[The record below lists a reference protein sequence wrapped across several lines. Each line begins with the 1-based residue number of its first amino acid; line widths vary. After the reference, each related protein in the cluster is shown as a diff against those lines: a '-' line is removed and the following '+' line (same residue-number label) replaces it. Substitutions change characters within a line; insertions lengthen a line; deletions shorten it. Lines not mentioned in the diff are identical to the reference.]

1 MSLSLLGKCLKKFIP
16 NFLPRKL
23 MSDAAAAIFNG
34 FSKVY
39 PAILPGKC
47 YFHMIKIFKDRH
59 YDDKLLKMDF
69 LNDLRSLSNSYS
81 LLHFEISEKLF
92 LEKYENHQ
100 NETIKDAAKHLLTVW
115 LTEHNKG
122 WHSGLC
128 PGTVTTNNGLESTN
142 CKFKRNFKGKRTSYS
157 V

>member
-1 MSLSLLGKCLKKFIP
+1 
-16 NFLPRKL
+16 

-59 YDDKLLKMDF
+59 YDDQLLKKDF

-81 LLHFEISEKLF
+81 LLHFEISVKLF
-92 LEKYENHQ
+92 LEKYENHE
-100 NETIKDAAKHLLTVW
+100 NESIKDAAKHLLNVW
-115 LTEHNKG
+115 LTEQNKG
-122 WHSGLC
+122 WYSGLC
-128 PGTVTTNNGLESTN
+128 PGTVTTNNGIESTN
-142 CKFKRNFKGKRTSYS
+142 CKFKRDFKGKRTLYS
-157 V
+157 VSKN